1 MLHTHLLG
9 YRKSGQPI
17 YLCQGGAPTLSET
30 LIDLDQNFSPA
41 EMRQGPLATAQGRR
55 DLLKAGIGQMLDT
68 AVSEKRGLQ
77 ASEERAHT
85 KAKAKMAML
94 DEKIAKLTDQER
106 RQGLHNATFIGTP
119 ADSSGLQGGYHTG
132 GGETYHRGASSPS
145 FFRDLIHARSG
156 DYGAAQRLQ
165 RNNAEAG
172 FESRALGNTGAT
184 GGSGGEFS
192 PPGWV
197 VDEYVKLARP
207 GRVTADRFHHED
219 LPSGVSS
226 INLPRVGT
234 GTTVAPQTTQNTAL
248 SQTDMTTNSLS
259 SSIITTGGKQV
270 VSRQLLDQSP
280 VPFDRVI
287 LEDLSA
293 DHARQLGTEA
303 ITGSGVNGQLRGFL
317 TPASTSVNTWTS
329 ASPTAQAFYGRLAQ
343 LQGQING
350 SRFKAP
356 DTIVMHPRRWAWFAS
371 YVDSSGR
378 PLVVPTA
385 GGFNALAVRDDTQSI
400 GHVGDILGMACF
412 TDANIPTTLGAG
424 ANQDT
429 VLVMVADDIHLWESP
444 LQAEAFEAPY
454 ADSMG
459 VLYRVFNYA
468 ALIPDRYLASLGQI
482 TGTGL
487 TPPVFT

>member
-9 YRKSGQPI
+9 YRRNGAPI
-17 YLCQGGAPTLSET
+17 YSCQGGAPTPHEIIS
-30 LIDLDQNFSPA
+30 
-41 EMRQGPLATAQGRR
+41 G
-55 DLLKAGIGQMLDT
+55 
-68 AVSEKRGLQ
+68 KRGALLAQ
-77 ASEERAHT
+77 RGALLDRAVNEQRGLMASEQREHDRLSTEIAPLTER
-85 KAKAKMAML
+85 L
-94 DEKIAKLTDQER
+94 GEIADLER
-106 RQGLHNATFIGTP
+106 RQALDNA
-119 ADSSGLQGGYHTG
+119 ARANSGIPERSGPVGGAYTS

-156 DYGAAQRLQ
+156 DYGAAERLQ
-165 RNNAEAG
+165 RNNSETG
-172 FESRALGNTGAT
+172 FQSRALGNTGAT
-184 GGSGGEFS
+184 GGSGGEFA
-192 PPGWV
+192 PPGWI
-197 VDEYVKLARP
+197 VDEYIKLAHP

-226 INLPRVGT
+226 INLPKVGT

-248 SQTDMTTNSLS
+248 AQTDMTTQSLS
-259 SSIITTGGKQV
+259 SGIIVTGGKQV
-270 VSRQLLDQSP
+270 VSRALLDQSP

-287 LEDLSA
+287 LEDLAA

-303 ITGSGVNGQLRGFL
+303 ITGTGVGGQLRGYL

-400 GHVGDILGMACF
+400 GHVGDILGMSCF
-412 TDANIPTTLGAG
+412 TDANIPTNLGAG

-429 VLVMVADDIHLWESP
+429 VLMMVADDIHLWESP
-444 LQAEAFEAPY
+444 LQAEAFDSPY
-454 ADSMG
+454 ADSLG
-459 VLYRVFNYA
+459 ILYRVFNYS
-468 ALIPDRYLASLGQI
+468 ALIPDRYLASLGAI

-487 TPPVFT
+487 TPPVFA